1 MVSSKFEIMSLDKQ
15 TIQAIAHLARLKIDD
30 SEVEKYRDELS
41 NILGLVEQMQ
51 ACDTADTKPMT
62 HPFDATLR
70 LREDKVSE
78 ENQREKFQSIAPSV
92 EDGLY
97 LVPKVIE

>member
-1 MVSSKFEIMSLDKQ
+1 MALDNKTVQ
-15 TIQAIAHLARLKIDD
+15 DIARLARLNIDD
-30 SEVEKYRDELS
+30 SELEKYGSELS
-41 NILGLVEQMQ
+41 NILNLVEQME
-51 ACDTADTKPMT
+51 AVDTSGVEPMT

-70 LREDKVSE
+70 MRTDEVSE
-78 ENQREKFQSIAPSV
+78 INQRDKFQSIAPNA